1 MFQKLKEMCHFPKT
15 PEVEANCGFP
25 IGNLKYIKTKK
36 SSKTTLDDF

>member
-15 PEVEANCGFP
+15 PEVEANYCFP

-36 SSKTTLDDF
+36 SSKTTLDDL